1 MLHQI
6 GVGALGPVFRTYEP
20 TRDRLVAVK
29 VFRLDITPEQARALA
44 DELSRAAEV
53 GLFHSSIVEPVAAG
67 LEGTVAYRA
76 EEYVAAESLDV
87 AMRHYAPAT
96 IEKALPFITQLASA
110 IDFAKAAGVGHGAL
124 HPRDIFVT
132 PDEARATGFGVVDAL
147 ERMGLRAPVRRP
159 YSPPE
164 RIAGRPWDTSA
175 DVFSLGVIAFEL
187 LTGRRP
193 SGLGDEIGPLTGASL
208 GGRAD
213 EVRAVLARAMHEDP
227 AKRHETALAFSGALA
242 NAAGVPEPALD
253 PAIPAMGVSARPSA
267 DPELRIATTEPIDV
281 LTELPLKAAPSG
293 TEPSAE
299 VLIQPDADFTVEAAV
314 APSLTELTAP
324 DAEHALDDFAVEPE
338 QPSVDDSPRE
348 VARKVIAARKRQ
360 TKKPEKV
367 VEVVADTV
375 TPSIIDP
382 EAAPVA
388 GVLFEEASADFPTEA
403 PATIQEFSAQGVDPT
418 PPVVPNASAKEVSEE
433 VAAAP
438 VLQEVASRVLEAVEF
453 EPARPEPSERV
464 VAVDEF
470 RAREAAA
477 AKSDR
482 GWTRVPEKPA
492 PERHDR
498 LLTPL
503 ASEVD
508 SIDPELQPPMFGEAG
523 QRQRLEMLPLA
534 LVLGLGLVIGYAAGY
549 VVGNRELPQ
558 LAAGV
563 TDTQRP
569 ASPSQSTPSSS
580 GSAASPSREVQA
592 PTTGSSTPRAATEQI
607 VATGKPSPPLPSASP
622 SAAPTSG
629 VPPSR
634 PASTPPAAPRATA
647 GRLVVQSSPSKAN
660 VTINGRWRGRTPLT
674 IDPLRFGKYNV
685 RVVQAG
691 YEVAGE
697 RFTLSADSA
706 SKTVDV
712 DLRPAKKQASAPA
725 PKPRVSQTPPSNAS
739 QPPKPPPASVATKLA
754 ASTGELYVD
763 SRPQGATVFV
773 DGKEVGVTP
782 LRLDGQRVG
791 SHHVQLVLTD
801 HQTWTTT
808 TKVEAQAVA
817 RVSGSLE
824 RIRE

>member
-110 IDFAKAAGVGHGAL
+110 IDFAKGAGVGHGAL

-164 RIAGRPWDTSA
+164 RIAGRPWNTSA

-193 SGLGDEIGPLTGASL
+193 SGLGDEIGPLNGATL

-213 EVRAVLARAMHEDP
+213 EVRAVLVRAMHEDP
-227 AKRHETALAFSGALA
+227 AKRHESALAFSGALA
-242 NAAGVPEPALD
+242 NAAGVPESTFD
-253 PAIPAMGVSARPSA
+253 PPIPAMGVSARPSA
-267 DPELRIATTEPIDV
+267 DPELRIVPPDPIEV
-281 LTELPLKAAPSG
+281 LTELPLRS
-293 TEPSAE
+293 EPSSAE
-299 VLIQPDADFTVEAAV
+299 PTPEILIQPDADFTVEAAA

-324 DAEHALDDFAVEPE
+324 DAEHALDDFAAEPG
-338 QPSVDDSPRE
+338 QPSLDDSPRE

-360 TKKPEKV
+360 AKKPEKPQKPES
-367 VEVVADTV
+367 VEVVPD
-375 TPSIIDP
+375 
-382 EAAPVA
+382 AAPAVGA
-388 GVLFEEASADFPTEA
+388 LFEEVRTEVA
-403 PATIQEFSAQGVDPT
+403 PEAQPTIQEFSKESVDLT
-418 PPVVPNASAKEVSEE
+418 PPAVPTALSTDVSEE
-433 VAAAP
+433 AAATP
-438 VLQEVASRVLEAVEF
+438 VLEVAPRVLEAVEL
-453 EPARPEPSERV
+453 EPAEPELSERV

-477 AKSDR
+477 SKSDR
-482 GWTRVPEKPA
+482 TWTRVPEKPSS
-492 PERHDR
+492 ERHDR
-498 LLTPL
+498 LLAPL

-508 SIDPELQPPMFGEAG
+508 SIDPEIPPPMLGEAG
-523 QRQRLEMLPLA
+523 QERQRLEMLPLA

-549 VVGNRELPQ
+549 VVGNRERAQ
-558 LAAGV
+558 LASGV

-569 ASPSQSTPSSS
+569 ASPSQPISSSS
-580 GSAASPSREVQA
+580 GSAATPSRDVQA

-607 VATGKPSPPLPSASP
+607 VATGKPSPPLASAPP

-634 PASTPPAAPRATA
+634 PASTPAAGPRAATA
-647 GRLVVQSSPSKAN
+647 GRLVVTSDPAKAS

-674 IDPLRFGKYNV
+674 IDPLRFGKYDV
-685 RVVQAG
+685 RVVQPG
-691 YEVAGE
+691 YEIARE
-697 RFTLSADSA
+697 RFALSADSA
-706 SKTVDV
+706 AKTIDV
-712 DLRPAKKQASAPA
+712 ALRPANKRSSAEA
-725 PKPRVSQTPPSNAS
+725 PKPGASQTPPPRGS
-739 QPPKPPPASVATKLA
+739 QTAPPPVPSLSSKLA
-754 ASTGELYVD
+754 ARTGELYVD

-773 DGKEVGVTP
+773 DGKQVGVTP
-782 LRLDGQRVG
+782 VRLEGQLVG

-801 HQTWTTT
+801 HHTWTTT
-808 TKVEAQAVA
+808 TKVEAQGVA

>member
-110 IDFAKAAGVGHGAL
+110 IDFAKGAGVGHGAL

-164 RIAGRPWDTSA
+164 RIAGRPWNTSA

-193 SGLGDEIGPLTGASL
+193 SGLGDEIGPLTGATL
-208 GGRAD
+208 GSRAD
-213 EVRAVLARAMHEDP
+213 EVRAVLVRAMDEDP
-227 AKRHETALAFSGALA
+227 AKRHESALAFSGALA
-242 NAAGVPEPALD
+242 NAAGMPEPQFD
-253 PAIPAMGVSARPSA
+253 PAIPAIGVSAQPSA
-267 DPELRIATTEPIDV
+267 DPELRIAPTEPVDV
-281 LTELPLKAAPSG
+281 LTEWPLKAAPSSA
-293 TEPSAE
+293 EPSPD
-299 VLIQPDADFTVEAAV
+299 VLIQPDADFAVEAA
-314 APSLTELTAP
+314 ASPSLTELTAP
-324 DAEHALDDFAVEPE
+324 DVEHALDDFAAEPD
-338 QPSVDDSPRE
+338 QPSLDDSPRE

-360 TKKPEKV
+360 AKKPEKV
-367 VEVVADTV
+367 VEVVADSE
-375 TPSIIDP
+375 TPSVIAP

-388 GVLFEEASADFPTEA
+388 GVLFEEARTDVAEEA
-403 PATIQEFSAQGVDPT
+403 QATIQEFSKETVDPA
-418 PPVVPNASAKEVSEE
+418 PPVISTVSPKDVPEE
-433 VAAAP
+433 VAATP
-438 VLQEVASRVLEAVEF
+438 VLQEVASRVLEPVEL
-453 EPARPEPSERV
+453 EPARPEFSERV

-470 RAREAAA
+470 RAREAAV

-482 GWTRVPEKPA
+482 GWTRVPEKPSR
-492 PERHDR
+492 ERHDR
-498 LLTPL
+498 LVTPL

-508 SIDPELQPPMFGEAG
+508 SIDPEIQPPMFGDAG
-523 QRQRLEMLPLA
+523 QVRQRLEMLPLA
-534 LVLGLGLVIGYAAGY
+534 LVLGLGLVIGYASGY
-549 VVGNRELPQ
+549 IVGNRERPQ
-558 LAAGV
+558 LAAV
-563 TDTQRP
+563 ATDTP
-569 ASPSQSTPSSS
+569 PSQSGPSS
-580 GSAASPSREVQA
+580 RDTQA

-607 VATGKPSPPLPSASP
+607 VRTGKPSPPLASAPP
-622 SAAPTSG
+622 SAAPTTG
-629 VPPSR
+629 I
-634 PASTPPAAPRATA
+634 PASRSAPTSAATPRAVTA
-647 GRLVVQSSPSKAN
+647 GRLEVTSTPAKAS

-674 IDPLRFGKYNV
+674 IDPLRFGKYDV
-685 RVVQAG
+685 RVVQPG
-691 YEVAGE
+691 YEVARE
-697 RFTLSADSA
+697 QFALSTDLA
-706 SKTVDV
+706 SKTIDLA
-712 DLRPAKKQASAPA
+712 LRPAKKQANGEA
-725 PKPRVSQTPPSNAS
+725 PKPRASQTPPSKAS
-739 QPPKPPPASVATKLA
+739 QPPKPPPASVAAKLA

-808 TKVEAQAVA
+808 TKVEAQGVA

-824 RIRE
+824 RIRD

>member
-96 IEKALPFITQLASA
+96 MEKALPFITQLASA

-164 RIAGRPWDTSA
+164 RIAGRTWTTSA

-193 SGLGDEIGPLTGASL
+193 SGVGDEIGPLSGATL

-213 EVRAVLARAMHEDP
+213 EVRAVLVRAMHEDP
-227 AKRHETALAFSGALA
+227 AKRHETALAFSAALA
-242 NAAGVPEPALD
+242 NAAGMPEPAFD
-253 PAIPAMGVSARPSA
+253 PSIPAIGVSAKPSA
-267 DPELRIATTEPIDV
+267 DPELRIAPTEPIDV
-281 LTELPLKAAPSG
+281 LRELPLKSAPS
-293 TEPSAE
+293 SAESSSE
-299 VLIQPDADFTVEAAV
+299 VLIQPDADFTVEDAA
-314 APSLTELTAP
+314 PPLTELTAP
-324 DAEHALDDFAVEPE
+324 DAEHALDDFAAEPD
-338 QPSVDDSPRE
+338 QPTRDDSPRE

-360 TKKPEKV
+360 AKKPEKAA
-367 VEVVADTV
+367 EVVADTE
-375 TPSIIDP
+375 TPSIIEP
-382 EAAPVA
+382 GIVPGAAPVA
-388 GVLFEEASADFPTEA
+388 GALFEEERTEVAAEASPTV
-403 PATIQEFSAQGVDPT
+403 EFSTESVDPT
-418 PPVVPNASAKEVSEE
+418 PAAIPTPIPDVSEQ
-433 VAAAP
+433 VAAPP
-438 VLQEVASRVLEAVEF
+438 VLQEVTSRVLEAVEL
-453 EPARPEPSERV
+453 EPARPELSERV

-477 AKSDR
+477 PKADR
-482 GWTRVPEKPA
+482 AWARVPEKPSL
-492 PERHDR
+492 ERHDR

-508 SIDPELQPPMFGEAG
+508 SIDPEIQPPMFGEAG
-523 QRQRLEMLPLA
+523 PERPRLEMLPLA

-549 VVGNRELPQ
+549 VVGNRERPQ
-558 LAAGV
+558 LASAA

-569 ASPSQSTPSSS
+569 TSAPQSSPS
-580 GSAASPSREVQA
+580 SRDAQA
-592 PTTGSSTPRAATEQI
+592 PTTGSAAPRAATEQ
-607 VATGKPSPPLPSASP
+607 VVSQEKPSQPLASAPP
-622 SAAPTSG
+622 SAAATSG
-629 VPPSR
+629 IPPSR
-634 PASTPPAAPRATA
+634 TASTPAAAPRAATA
-647 GRLVVQSSPSKAN
+647 GRLVVTSDPTKAS

-674 IDPLRFGKYNV
+674 IDPLRFGKY
-685 RVVQAG
+685 R
-691 YEVAGE
+691 
-697 RFTLSADSA
+697 
-706 SKTVDV
+706 
-712 DLRPAKKQASAPA
+712 RPRRS
-725 PKPRVSQTPPSNAS
+725 
-739 QPPKPPPASVATKLA
+739 
-754 ASTGELYVD
+754 
-763 SRPQGATVFV
+763 
-773 DGKEVGVTP
+773 
-782 LRLDGQRVG
+782 
-791 SHHVQLVLTD
+791 
-801 HQTWTTT
+801 
-808 TKVEAQAVA
+808 A
-817 RVSGSLE
+817 RVRGCSRAVRSV
-824 RIRE
+824 R